1 MDIYKGFIYYI
12 LYYEI
17 LKLNFRIMFV
27 WIVFDLLLLYMG
39 YVLNE
44 YWVKGFN
51 VINDFLGVIFR
62 FRERKIVVVGDII
75 KMYNMIKL
83 LEKD

>member
-62 FRERKIVVVGDII
+62 FR
-75 KMYNMIKL
+75 
-83 LEKD
+83 

>member
-1 MDIYKGFIYYI
+1 MDIFKGFIYYI
-12 LYYEI
+12 LYCEI

-62 FRERKIVVVGDII
+62 FR
-75 KMYNMIKL
+75 
-83 LEKD
+83 

>member
-44 YWVKGFN
+44 YWVKGFK

-62 FRERKIVVVGDII
+62 FR
-75 KMYNMIKL
+75 
-83 LEKD
+83 

>member
-1 MDIYKGFIYYI
+1 MDEEMDIYKGFIYYI

-62 FRERKIVVVGDII
+62 FR
-75 KMYNMIKL
+75 
-83 LEKD
+83 